1 MDVPSPAPRSDNEAH
16 PTPALRHRKDAA
28 ARGGAPAGRALTAVS
43 GAGLWS
49 HPGRPVR
56 EIMTA
61 NVVTFAT
68 ETSIEEAT
76 RVMLDR
82 QISGAPVV
90 DEAARPIGIVS
101 KTDLLEAWHEH
112 VRASAQAPEGTADE
126 PTGVVVGDIMVPYL
140 LAAQDSSPISLAAAL
155 MAYEGV
161 HRLLVLDEKS
171 NMVGIVSSLDV
182 LRWLAQLS
190 GFCVERGGAPAA
202 QKPA

>member
-1 MDVPSPAPRSDNEAH
+1 MDAPAPRAETEAH
-16 PTPALRHRKDAA
+16 PTPAYRHR
-28 ARGGAPAGRALTAVS
+28 GEPTAVDALAKVRS
-43 GAGLWS
+43 TALEAGLS
-49 HPGRPVR
+49 RHPGRPVR

-61 NVVTFAT
+61 DVVTFAT
-68 ETSIEEAT
+68 STTIEKAT
-76 RVMLDR
+76 QVMLER

-90 DEAARPIGIVS
+90 DETGRPIGIVS
-101 KTDLLEAWHEH
+101 KTDLLEAWHGH
-112 VRASAQAPEGTADE
+112 VRELAEAPAEAARE

-171 NMVGIVSSLDV
+171 AMVGIVSSLDV

-190 GFCVERGGAPAA
+190 GFCVERGDVPQALAPA
-202 QKPA
+202 